1 MALVTGDPAVEGMGP
16 DGAEP
21 KTPEE
26 PKAIE
31 GRSLRQIALTRIKR
45 DKATLVAM
53 AIATLFVLVALIAP
67 LLVKFDVID
76 PIANHQDLINADTSP
91 KGSWGGMSS
100 SHWLGVVP
108 GSGTDT
114 LARLLYGITF
124 SVIVGLCATLVAV
137 AIGLVVGLASGF
149 AGGKVD
155 FLGTRLIDLVLC
167 FPQTLMLL
175 ALSGTFI
182 ARIKSMGIS
191 DDNVATGVY
200 VILVLGLFGWP
211 TFARIIRGQVMTL
224 RNREFVEAARSL
236 GATNKR
242 VYFTEL
248 LPNLWA
254 PILVY
259 ATLLFPAFVSA
270 EAALSYLG
278 VGIKAPTPTLGNII
292 TESVNYLNS
301 DPLYFFAPVITIAA
315 LVLSFNLVGDG
326 LRDALDPKADR
337 H

>member
-1 MALVTGDPAVEGMGP
+1 MVTGDANVDEISL
-16 DGAEP
+16 DGAESETG
-21 KTPEE
+21 KTV
-26 PKAIE
+26 E
-31 GRSLRQIALTRIKR
+31 GRSLRQIAVGRLKR
-45 DKATLVAM
+45 DKATLAALFVVV
-53 AIATLFVLVALIAP
+53 LFVLSAVIAP
-67 LLVKFDVID
+67 ILVSTGVID
-76 PIANHQDLINADTSP
+76 PIANHQELLADDSSP
-91 KGSWGGMSS
+91 KGAFGGISA

-108 GSGTDT
+108 GSGTD
-114 LARLLYGITF
+114 LFSRLLYGITF
-124 SVIVGLCATLVAV
+124 SVIVGLGATILAV
-137 AIGLVVGLASGF
+137 FIGLVVGLTSGF
-149 AGGKVD
+149 AGGKAD

-182 ARIKSMGIS
+182 SRIKSMGVS
-191 DDNVATGVY
+191 DDNMATGLY

-224 RNREFVEAARSL
+224 RGREFVEAARSL
-236 GATNKR
+236 GAKQSR
-242 VYFTEL
+242 IYITEL

-259 ATLLFPAFVSA
+259 ATLLFPTFVSA

-292 TESVNYLNS
+292 TDSVRYLDQ
-301 DPLYFFAPVITIAA
+301 DPVYFFAPVFTIAM
-315 LVLSFNLVGDG
+315 LVLSFNLLGDG

>member
-1 MALVTGDPAVEGMGP
+1 MVTGDPNVENFSS
-16 DGAEP
+16 DGAESESP
-21 KTPEE
+21 K
-26 PKAIE
+26 KIE
-31 GRSLRQIALTRIKR
+31 GRSLRQIAIGRLKK
-45 DKATLVAM
+45 DKVTLIAM
-53 AIATLFVLVALIAP
+53 TIALLFVLAALIAP
-67 LLVKFDVID
+67 LLVKFGAIN
-76 PIANHQDLINADTSP
+76 PIANNQDLLNPDSSP
-91 KGSWGGMSS
+91 KGSWGGISA

-108 GSGTDT
+108 GSGTD
-114 LARLLYGITF
+114 LFARLLYGITF
-124 SVIVGLCATLVAV
+124 SVIVGLCATIV
-137 AIGLVVGLASGF
+137 AILIGLLVGLTSGF

-175 ALSGTFI
+175 ALSGTLI
-182 ARIKSMGIS
+182 ARIKSLGVS
-191 DDNVATGVY
+191 NDNVATGLY

-211 TFARIIRGQVMTL
+211 TFARIIRGQVLTL

-236 GATNKR
+236 GASNR
-242 VYFTEL
+242 RIYLTEL

-259 ATLLFPAFVSA
+259 STLLFPVFVSA
-270 EAALSYLG
+270 EAALSFLG

-292 TESVNYLNS
+292 TDSVNYLQQ
-301 DPLYFFAPVITIAA
+301 DPVYFFAPVITIAT